1 MSEDAFQ
8 NISVVLAGR
17 TYPVLVKPDEV
28 GRIQTINQRLTQE
41 LADLQS
47 RYSNQLNTQ
56 DLLAMLLLTY
66 ANKLAEAQ
74 EKTDLTP
81 VKARVEAIEQLLE
94 QVFDQ

>member
-1 MSEDAFQ
+1 MNEDTFQ

-17 TYPVLVKPDEV
+17 TYPVLVKPDEL

-81 VKARVEAIEQLLE
+81 VNARVEAIEQLLE

>member
-1 MSEDAFQ
+1 MNDDSFQ

-28 GRIQTINQRLTQE
+28 SRVQAINQRLTQE
-41 LADLQS
+41 LSDLQS
-47 RYSNQLNTQ
+47 RYSNQLNNQ

-66 ANKLAEAQ
+66 ANRLEEEQLKNDLSPVQ
-74 EKTDLTP
+74 E
-81 VKARVEAIEQLLE
+81 RVEAIEQLLE

>member
-1 MSEDAFQ
+1 MNDDSFE

-17 TYPVLVKPDEV
+17 TYPVLVKPEEV
-28 GRIQTINQRLTQE
+28 DRVQAINQRLTQE
-41 LADLQS
+41 LSELQS

-66 ANKLAEAQ
+66 ADRLAEEQTKA
-74 EKTDLTP
+74 DLSS
-81 VKARVEAIEQLLE
+81 VEERIVAIEQLLE

>member
-1 MSEDAFQ
+1 MNEDSFQ

-17 TYPVLVKPDEV
+17 TYPVLVKPEEV
-28 GRIQTINQRLTQE
+28 GRVQAINQRLTQE
-41 LADLQS
+41 LSDLQS

-66 ANKLAEAQ
+66 ANRLAEEEKKNNLSPVQ
-74 EKTDLTP
+74 E
-81 VKARVEAIEQLLE
+81 RVEAIEQLLE

>member
-1 MSEDAFQ
+1 MNDDSFQ

-28 GRIQTINQRLTQE
+28 DRIQAVNQRLTQE
-41 LADLQS
+41 LSELQS
-47 RYSNQLNTQ
+47 RYSNQLHTQ

-66 ANKLAEAQ
+66 ANRLAEEQ
-74 EKTDLTP
+74 HNNDLSP
-81 VKARVEAIEQLLE
+81 VEARIEAIEQLLG